1 MPEFEWQ
8 FTLVLLTNGI
18 MIGLMYA
25 LIALGFVLI
34 YKATDA
40 INFAQGE
47 FVMFAGFLAA
57 VAAEM
62 AGMPFWLS
70 SLVAIAGMV
79 ALGFGLERVVLRP
92 LIGRPV
98 IAVVMATIGLAAV
111 LRGTAVMAFGAGT
124 RAIVM
129 PVSDEPFQLGPVMLP
144 PVQLV
149 GAGVSLVFL
158 ALFTWFFLKSRTG
171 IAMRAVADSQQV
183 AMAMGINVRRYFA
196 LAWAMAGI
204 VSALGGVVWGTML
217 GVDNQLALVGLK
229 AKADHPV
236 TALTIPDRKRLE
248 VARAVATRPQLL
260 LLDEVMAGLNNVEI
274 DEALDMVR
282 AVHATG
288 VTVLLIE
295 HVMRVIVGVC
305 RRAVVLD
312 FGQVLAEGEPEVVL
326 RDERVIKAYLGERYA
341 KRLQS

>member
-47 FVMFAGFLAA
+47 FVMFGGFMAAGAA
-57 VAAEM
+57 DI
-62 AGMPFWLS
+62 AGAPFWLS
-70 SLVAIAGMV
+70 ALLGIGGMV

-92 LIGRPV
+92 LIGRRV
-98 IAVVMATIGLAAV
+98 IAVVMATIGLPAV
-111 LRGTAVMAFGAGT
+111 FRGTATMAFGAGT
-124 RAIVM
+124 RAVVM
-129 PVSDEPFQLGPVMLP
+129 PVSDEPFELGPVMLP

-158 ALFTWFFLKSRTG
+158 AIFTWFFLKSRIG

-196 LAWAMAGI
+196 LAWAMAGL

-229 AKADHPV
+229 VFPV
-236 TALTIPDRKRLE
+236 VILGGLDS
-248 VARAVATRPQLL
+248 VMGAVIGGLIVGIVENLAAGY
-260 LLDEVMAGLNNVEI
+260 LDPYVGGGTKDFAPYVLMILV
-274 DEALDMVR
+274 LMVR
-282 AVHATG
+282 PEG
-288 VTVLLIE
+288 IF
-295 HVMRVIVGVC
+295 G
-305 RRAVVLD
+305 RR
-312 FGQVLAEGEPEVVL
+312 PI
-326 RDERVIKAYLGERYA
+326 ERV
-341 KRLQS
+341 

>member
-8 FTLVLLTNGI
+8 FTLVLLTNGV

-57 VAAEM
+57 GAIDIGGA
-62 AGMPFWLS
+62 PFWLGA
-70 SLVAIAGMV
+70 LLAIAGMV
-79 ALGFGLERVVLRP
+79 VMGFGLERVVLRP

-111 LRGTAVMAFGAGT
+111 LRGTATLAFGAGN
-124 RAIVM
+124 RSIEL
-129 PVSDEPFQLGPVMLP
+129 PIGDEPIDLGPVLLS

-149 GAGVSLVFL
+149 GAGVSIIFL
-158 ALFTWFFLKSRTG
+158 AIFTWFFLKSRIG

-183 AMAMGINVRRYFA
+183 AMAMGIDVRRYFA

-204 VSALGGVVWGTML
+204 VSALGGVVWGAML
-217 GVDNQLALVGLK
+217 SVDNQLALVGLK
-229 AKADHPV
+229 VFPV
-236 TALTIPDRKRLE
+236 VILGGLDSVIG
-248 VARAVATRPQLL
+248 AV
-260 LLDEVMAGLNNVEI
+260 VGGL
-274 DEALDMVR
+274 
-282 AVHATG
+282 
-288 VTVLLIE
+288 
-295 HVMRVIVGVC
+295 IVGIVENLAAGYFDPYVGGGTKDFAPYVLMIAALMIRPEGIFG
-305 RRAVVLD
+305 RR
-312 FGQVLAEGEPEVVL
+312 
-326 RDERVIKAYLGERYA
+326 RIERV
-341 KRLQS
+341 

>member
-8 FTLVLLTNGI
+8 FTLVLLTNGV

-57 VAAEM
+57 GAADI
-62 AGMPFWLS
+62 AGAPFWVCAL
-70 SLVAIAGMV
+70 LAITGMV
-79 ALGFGLERVVLRP
+79 VLGFGLERIVLRP

-111 LRGTAVMAFGAGT
+111 LKGTATLAFGAGT

-129 PVSDEPFQLGPVMLP
+129 PVGDEPIFLGPVMLP

-158 ALFTWFFLKSRTG
+158 AAFTWFFLKSRTG
-171 IAMRAVADSQQV
+171 VAMRAVADSQQV
-183 AMAMGINVRRYFA
+183 AMAMGIDVRRYFA
-196 LAWAMAGI
+196 LAWAMAGV
-204 VSALGGVVWGTML
+204 VSALGGVVWGAML
-217 GVDNQLALVGLK
+217 GIDNQLALVGFK
-229 AKADHPV
+229 VFPV
-236 TALTIPDRKRLE
+236 VILGGLDSVIG
-248 VARAVATRPQLL
+248 AV
-260 LLDEVMAGLNNVEI
+260 VGGL
-274 DEALDMVR
+274 
-282 AVHATG
+282 
-288 VTVLLIE
+288 
-295 HVMRVIVGVC
+295 IVGIVENLTAGYLDPYVGGGTKDFAPYVLMIAVLMIRPEGIFG
-305 RRAVVLD
+305 RR
-312 FGQVLAEGEPEVVL
+312 
-326 RDERVIKAYLGERYA
+326 RIERV
-341 KRLQS
+341 

>member
-8 FTLVLLTNGI
+8 FTLVLLTNGV

-47 FVMFAGFLAA
+47 FVMFAGFMAA
-57 VAAEM
+57 GAADI
-62 AGMPFWLS
+62 AGAPFWLS
-70 SLVAIAGMV
+70 ALLAIGGMM

-92 LIGRPV
+92 LLGRPI

-111 LRGTAVMAFGAGT
+111 LRGTATMAFGAGT
-124 RAIVM
+124 RAVVM
-129 PVSDEPFQLGPVMLP
+129 PVSDDPIELGPVMLP

-149 GAGVSLVFL
+149 GAAVSLIFL
-158 ALFTWFFLKSRTG
+158 AAFTWFFLRSRTG

-204 VSALGGVVWGTML
+204 VSALGGIVWGTML

-229 AKADHPV
+229 VFPV
-236 TALTIPDRKRLE
+236 VILGGLDSVLG
-248 VARAVATRPQLL
+248 AVIGGLIVGLVENFAAGY
-260 LLDEVMAGLNNVEI
+260 LDPYVGGGTKDFAPYVLMILV
-274 DEALDMVR
+274 LMVR
-282 AVHATG
+282 PEG
-288 VTVLLIE
+288 IFGRRRIE
-295 HVMRVIVGVC
+295 RG
-305 RRAVVLD
+305 
-312 FGQVLAEGEPEVVL
+312 
-326 RDERVIKAYLGERYA
+326 
-341 KRLQS
+341 

>member
-1 MPEFEWQ
+1 MPDFEWQ

-47 FVMFAGFLAA
+47 FVMFAGFIAA
-57 VAAEM
+57 GAADI
-62 AGMPFWLS
+62 AGFPFWISAL
-70 SLVAIAGMV
+70 LAIGGMI

-111 LRGTAVMAFGAGT
+111 LRGTATMAFGAGT

-129 PVSDEPFQLGPVMLP
+129 PVSDEPFRLGPIMLP

-158 ALFTWFFLKSRTG
+158 AAFTWFFLKSRTG
-171 IAMRAVADSQQV
+171 IAMRADADSQQV
-183 AMAMGINVRRYFA
+183 SMAMGINVRRYFA
-196 LAWAMAGI
+196 FAWAMAGI
-204 VSALGGVVWGTML
+204 VSALGGIVWGSML

-229 AKADHPV
+229 VFPV
-236 TALTIPDRKRLE
+236 VILGGLDSVIG
-248 VARAVATRPQLL
+248 AV
-260 LLDEVMAGLNNVEI
+260 VGGL
-274 DEALDMVR
+274 
-282 AVHATG
+282 
-288 VTVLLIE
+288 
-295 HVMRVIVGVC
+295 IVGVVENLAAGYFDPLVGGGTKDFVPYLLMIIVLMVRPEGIFG
-305 RRAVVLD
+305 RR
-312 FGQVLAEGEPEVVL
+312 
-326 RDERVIKAYLGERYA
+326 RIERV
-341 KRLQS
+341 